1 MNTEWG
7 KNLHVR
13 IFLWSKMHPIGSQGN
28 REVWPYPPLSQK
40 MVRFSTCH
48 YSIVNFSR
56 QLKENSYP
64 SSHPLNNSVTPAPGS
79 MSESIQVVF
88 GWRWGYIL
96 DMSPVQCNWTDNLQ
110 PTDDTSALSG
120 MPWIGFLWCQIS
132 NISCVCF
139 SPILIIVYPA
149 WWSLRKLMS
158 KGKQARSTGY
168 ILSIELFG
176 LYLPSLQINT
186 QCKLFQTL
194 RWYHLQI
201 EKLATLI

>member
-1 MNTEWG
+1 MA
-7 KNLHVR
+7 
-13 IFLWSKMHPIGSQGN
+13 I
-28 REVWPYPPLSQK
+28 
-40 MVRFSTCH
+40 
-48 YSIVNFSR
+48 
-56 QLKENSYP
+56 P
-64 SSHPLNNSVTPAPGS
+64 SSFSKDGQIFHLPLFHCELFKTAQGEFIPIFPPSQQLCHSCTRINVGVHPSCIWLKVGLHPGHVTSSV
-79 MSESIQVVF
+79 Q
-88 GWRWGYIL
+88 L
-96 DMSPVQCNWTDNLQ
+96 DRQSTITFT